1 MTSMIEVKTAELSG
15 PALRYAVMI
24 AIGGE
29 LRAEHAPL
37 EGKDYQR
44 VGLPAGLDDHGLW
57 FEAAH
62 PAWAGTAGCR
72 TWRPDEDWAQ
82 AGPLIEKYQIELMHF
97 GSYGRDGCPWEAQLS
112 PGDHHYI
119 DQRPGEASSGATPMI
134 ALCRAI
140 VADKLGDTVQVPAA
154 LVGGGA

>member
-1 MTSMIEVKTAELSG
+1 MSAADMIELKTAELSG

-37 EGKDYQR
+37 EGRDYQR
-44 VGLPAGLDDHGLW
+44 VALPAGLDDHGLW

-72 TWRPDEDWAQ
+72 TWRPDESWAQ
-82 AGPLIEKYQIELMHF
+82 GGPLIAQHKVSIAYHN
-97 GSYGRDGCPWEAQLS
+97 CP
-112 PGDHHYI
+112 DC
-119 DQRPGEASSGATPMI
+119 TPMACLSDTHPAFECGETVLI
-134 ALCRAI
+134 AACRAI
-140 VADKLGDTVQVPAA
+140 VAAKLGDTVRVPAA
-154 LVGGGA
+154 LVGGEA

>member
-72 TWRPDEDWAQ
+72 TWRPDESWAQ
-82 AGPLIEKYQIELMHF
+82 GGPLIDKHRMSFWGGENYVYAVCAGGE
-97 GSYGRDGCPWEAQLS
+97 GYGPTHLVA
-112 PGDHHYI
+112 
-119 DQRPGEASSGATPMI
+119 A
-134 ALCRAI
+134 CRAI
-140 VADKLGDTVQVPAA
+140 VAAKLGDTVRVPAA
-154 LVGGGA
+154 LVWGEA